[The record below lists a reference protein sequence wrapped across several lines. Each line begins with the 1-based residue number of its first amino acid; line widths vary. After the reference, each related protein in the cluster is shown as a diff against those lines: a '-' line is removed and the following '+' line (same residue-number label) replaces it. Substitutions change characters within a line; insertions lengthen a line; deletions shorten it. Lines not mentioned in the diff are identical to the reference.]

1 MPGDPN
7 SEKLPMGWKWVRLGD
22 LSEIVY
28 GYTASANPDAPGPKY
43 LRITDI
49 KDGTVDWSQVP
60 SCEIN
65 QSDEA
70 KKELRHGDIVVAR
83 TGSTGKSLLVR
94 QPPRAVLASYLLRI
108 RVNDSVFPEYLAYFF
123 NSARYWSHIADSSR
137 GSVQANVNAR
147 ILGNMPIPPPAA
159 RRAEAHS
166 GAAERADGG
175 RGQGESGGAGDSRRG
190 GSTERGD
197 YPRADA
203 LDRASARGFLEMSK
217 IGRNLQNQSA
227 PPPETGDGTRRQN
240 HVCPNGGRR
249 WQSRRNRSTAGN
261 ELRPSVKG
269 LHAFQGW
276 RRPVCQNHP
285 VYAKW
290 EACDSFGTA
299 KRLRIRQYGVSC
311 NPPFGRGDT
320 RMDTPFRSSAVRSR
334 RSRTTFQRRC
344 GTTAGSKGILDQS
357 RNPHPAHIGAEAHS
371 HAHRQ
376 AARRVRKDSGGG
388 ARRVGRGRGD
398 AVRFA

>member
-123 NSARYWSHIADSSR
+123 NSARYWNHIADSSR

-147 ILGNMPIPPPAA
+147 ILGNMPIPLPPLAEQKRIVARLNAQMAVVDRAKAAA
-159 RRAEAHS
+159 REILDAAEA
-166 GAAERADGG
+166 
-175 RGQGESGGAGDSRRG
+175 
-190 GSTERGD
+190 
-197 YPRADA
+197 
-203 LDRASARGFLEMSK
+203 LNSAIIR
-217 IGRNLQNQSA
+217 
-227 PPPETGDGTRRQN
+227 
-240 HVCPNGGRR
+240 
-249 WQSRRNRSTAGN
+249 
-261 ELRPSVKG
+261 ELMP
-269 LHAFQGW
+269 
-276 RRPVCQNHP
+276 
-285 VYAKW
+285 
-290 EACDSFGTA
+290 
-299 KRLRIRQYGVSC
+299 
-311 NPPFGRGDT
+311 
-320 RMDTPFRSSAVRSR
+320 
-334 RSRTTFQRRC
+334 
-344 GTTAGSKGILDQS
+344 
-357 RNPHPAHIGAEAHS
+357 
-371 HAHRQ
+371 
-376 AARRVRKDSGGG
+376 
-388 ARRVGRGRGD
+388 
-398 AVRFA
+398 